1 MTGTPEPLV
10 GELELQRRWAESRW
24 PTPFLHPSGGG
35 TVRVIAPGRWNRGP
49 GPDFRG
55 AQILDSTGRARRGDV
70 ELHLEAGAWVQHGHA
85 DDPAY
90 RNVLL
95 HLVDGGARGRR
106 SSRTTDTRV
115 PAATPLPDP
124 WRSGAAA
131 PPCDGIV
138 ERTGASAVDA
148 RLLQIA
154 QRRFRRKIAELRNL
168 EVPCGP
174 GSVDDRRS
182 VLAAGLALAQ
192 PHNTAVAG
200 SALRRAL
207 YGADRWNEV
216 TPQIEGTS
224 WRRGRGTLGAPEGW
238 QDILTTLL
246 QRWTTGSSMPWQA
259 FRELS
264 SLPLPAAAAE
274 LRIAGMLGKGRA
286 VQLLADA
293 VYPMTGAWRQWA
305 QLPGARYQRTDE
317 LRGRIDGLSQAGDPD
332 QPVEA
337 GVVGEQGN
345 ERKTEGARLVW
356 RNPNT
361 QALLELEHTR
371 CRHWACRICPLAAL
385 DRRSPDVR

>member
-1 MTGTPEPLV
+1 MTGTPEPAA

-24 PTPFLHPSGGG
+24 PTPYLHPSGGG

-70 ELHLEAGAWVQHGHA
+70 ELHLEAGAWIQHGHA

-90 RNVLL
+90 QNILL

-106 SSRTTDTRV
+106 SARTTDARI
-115 PAATPLPDP
+115 PAATPLPEP
-124 WRSGAAA
+124 WRSVAAA

-138 ERTGASAVDA
+138 ERTGAAAVET

-154 QRRFRRKIAELRNL
+154 QRRFRRKTAELRHL
-168 EVPCGP
+168 EAPPGP
-174 GSVDDRRS
+174 GSADDRRS

-200 SALRRAL
+200 RAVRRAL
-207 YGADRWNEV
+207 PEADRWAAV
-216 TPQIEGTS
+216 APQIDGTG
-224 WRRGRGTLGAPEGW
+224 WRRGRGALGAPGGW
-238 QDILTTLL
+238 QDILMTLL
-246 QRWTTGSSMPWQA
+246 RRWTTGASTPWRA

-274 LRIAGMLGKGRA
+274 LRIAGMLGQGRA

-293 VYPMTGAWRQWA
+293 VYPMTGAWRPWA

-317 LRGRIDGLSQAGDPD
+317 LRGRIDGVSRAGDPD
-332 QPVEA
+332 ESVEP
-337 GVVGEQGN
+337 GVGN
-345 ERKTEGARLVW
+345 ERGNRSKPEGDRLVW
-356 RNPNT
+356 RHPNT
-361 QALLELEHTR
+361 QALLELERTR
-371 CRHWACRICPLAAL
+371 CRHWACRVCPLAAL
-385 DRRSPDVR
+385 DRRSPDAH